1 MILENFL
8 SNLILK
14 HSSQKMI
21 DELEEEV
28 AEMRAIVVRSG
39 ANQLKM
45 LEDETKRLKAE
56 VSDLKKQNDDLT
68 QESSEYSNLK

>member
-1 MILENFL
+1 
-8 SNLILK
+8 
-14 HSSQKMI
+14 MI

-45 LEDETKRLKAE
+45 LEDETKRLKLE
-56 VSDLKKQNDDLT
+56 VSDLNKQIDDLS
-68 QESSEYSNLK
+68 QENSESRRRLI